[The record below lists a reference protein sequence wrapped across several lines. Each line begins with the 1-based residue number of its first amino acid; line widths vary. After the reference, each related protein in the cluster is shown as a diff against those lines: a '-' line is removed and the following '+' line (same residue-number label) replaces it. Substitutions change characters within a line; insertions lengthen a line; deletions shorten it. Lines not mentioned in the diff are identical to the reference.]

1 MNLVVLAALLQLG
14 SIVCR
19 GLATDRWPLGNMY
32 EFTSAVCL
40 AAVVTWLVV
49 LRRLPALR
57 AVALF
62 VLLPVV
68 ILLFLAGTVLYARAA
83 PVVPALRSYW
93 LVVHVTTIT
102 ISSGLLL
109 VPGVASLLF
118 LLRRSGRGGAL
129 VERLP
134 SAAALDRLAYRTTI
148 VAFPLYT
155 FGVIAGAIWAEA
167 AWGRFWGW
175 DPKETVAFVAW
186 VVYAAYLHA
195 RATAGWRSGR
205 AAWINVAGL
214 AVVLFNLFFINMV
227 VAGLHSY
234 AGSDDGWPPSLAV
247 RDPAPRPASRPSG
260 TTRLPSDSVGKQ
272 CVVRGGP
279 VVTQGEPD
287 PEHPDGS
294 VGRYVRE
301 QWSTDA
307 TARRSRRRPSST
319 LSPPPTTPRHA
330 TPAAGLEVVP
340 PEAAARRGRPR
351 RPSSETERAPGRTS
365 SPDGAGA
372 ATPELPRTGPADA
385 GLRRAR
391 SGPSGRD
398 ASARLAET
406 PPDAQRPIR
415 ATRRPALGR
424 RRPAPDPAD
433 PAARRRPLGR
443 PRRRGRP
450 GGAAGPQRPGELRL
464 RGAGSISRRTCR
476 RPGCCARR
484 SARRSPAGGGWCT
497 CCPAG

>member
-1 MNLVVLAALLQLG
+1 VNDVVLAIYSDRLFMAAVGVYVLAMALHAAEYAALRTARPSVVAGAPVAVGAASGTAGVAGIRDERPARPDLSDEGAVRTGAAADVAPADAAGRPVRSRADRLGGAAVNLVVLAVLLQLG

-19 GLATDRWPLGNMY
+19 GLAADRWPLGNMY

-57 AVALF
+57 SVALF

-102 ISSGLLL
+102 VSSGLLL
-109 VPGVASLLF
+109 VPGIASLLF
-118 LLRRSGRGGAL
+118 LLRRSGRGGAF
-129 VERLP
+129 VDRLP
-134 SAAALDRLAYRTTI
+134 SAATLDRLAYRTTI

-234 AGSDDGWPPSLAV
+234 AGL
-247 RDPAPRPASRPSG
+247 
-260 TTRLPSDSVGKQ
+260 
-272 CVVRGGP
+272 
-279 VVTQGEPD
+279 
-287 PEHPDGS
+287 
-294 VGRYVRE
+294 
-301 QWSTDA
+301 
-307 TARRSRRRPSST
+307 
-319 LSPPPTTPRHA
+319 
-330 TPAAGLEVVP
+330 
-340 PEAAARRGRPR
+340 
-351 RPSSETERAPGRTS
+351 
-365 SPDGAGA
+365 
-372 ATPELPRTGPADA
+372 
-385 GLRRAR
+385 
-391 SGPSGRD
+391 
-398 ASARLAET
+398 
-406 PPDAQRPIR
+406 
-415 ATRRPALGR
+415 
-424 RRPAPDPAD
+424 
-433 PAARRRPLGR
+433 
-443 PRRRGRP
+443 
-450 GGAAGPQRPGELRL
+450 
-464 RGAGSISRRTCR
+464 
-476 RPGCCARR
+476 
-484 SARRSPAGGGWCT
+484 
-497 CCPAG
+497 

>member
-1 MNLVVLAALLQLG
+1 MVLAIYSDRLFMAAVGVYVLAMVLHAAEYATLRAARTPATEVRPADTPVTVAAAAVPDDRAARPGTPPGSAPDDGVVGRSLPDESAAGRETPARTRADRFGGAAANLVVLAALLQLG

-68 ILLFLAGTVLYARAA
+68 VLLFLAGTVLYARAA

-118 LLRRSGRGGAL
+118 LLRRSGRGGFLAD
-129 VERLP
+129 RLP

-195 RATAGWRSGR
+195 RATAGWRGGR

-234 AGSDDGWPPSLAV
+234 AGV
-247 RDPAPRPASRPSG
+247 
-260 TTRLPSDSVGKQ
+260 
-272 CVVRGGP
+272 
-279 VVTQGEPD
+279 
-287 PEHPDGS
+287 
-294 VGRYVRE
+294 
-301 QWSTDA
+301 
-307 TARRSRRRPSST
+307 
-319 LSPPPTTPRHA
+319 
-330 TPAAGLEVVP
+330 
-340 PEAAARRGRPR
+340 
-351 RPSSETERAPGRTS
+351 
-365 SPDGAGA
+365 
-372 ATPELPRTGPADA
+372 
-385 GLRRAR
+385 
-391 SGPSGRD
+391 
-398 ASARLAET
+398 
-406 PPDAQRPIR
+406 
-415 ATRRPALGR
+415 
-424 RRPAPDPAD
+424 
-433 PAARRRPLGR
+433 
-443 PRRRGRP
+443 
-450 GGAAGPQRPGELRL
+450 
-464 RGAGSISRRTCR
+464 
-476 RPGCCARR
+476 
-484 SARRSPAGGGWCT
+484 
-497 CCPAG
+497 